1 MSTLIYTDGSSRGNP
16 GPGGW
21 GTVIQTGSRV
31 VELGGREASTT
42 NNRMELMA
50 AISALDWVRAY
61 ADSSDDITV
70 RCDSKYVI
78 QGITS
83 WVKGWQ
89 RNGWI
94 TAGKQEVGNKDLWEG
109 LLAATRGLKVT
120 WDHVDGHAGV
130 PGNERCDEIAT
141 GFADQDPPALYV
153 GDASSYTIDLSVR
166 ASAAG
171 LAQKKKKSSSS
182 SVKAYSYLSV
192 VDGKFQRHATWA
204 ECEARVKGV
213 RGARFKKSVSAEDE
227 REIARSWGF

>member
-21 GTVIQTGSRV
+21 GTVIHAGSRV
-31 VELGGREASTT
+31 VELGGREANTT

-50 AISALDWVRAY
+50 AIRALDWVRAY
-61 ADSSDDITV
+61 GDSADDITV

-89 RNGWI
+89 RNGWV
-94 TAGKQEVGNKDLWEG
+94 TAGKQEVGNRDLWEALVSAAKG
-109 LLAATRGLKVT
+109 LAIS

-141 GFADQDPPALYV
+141 GFADQTPPALYA
-153 GDASSYTIDLSVR
+153 GDASAYTIDLTVR
-166 ASAAG
+166 STGAA
-171 LAQKKKKSSSS
+171 KKAKPSSSKD
-182 SVKAYSYLSV
+182 KAYSYLSV
-192 VDGKFQRHATWA
+192 VDGKLERHATWA
-204 ECEARVKGV
+204 QCEARVKGV
-213 RGARFKKSVSAEDE
+213 RGARFKKSISIEDE